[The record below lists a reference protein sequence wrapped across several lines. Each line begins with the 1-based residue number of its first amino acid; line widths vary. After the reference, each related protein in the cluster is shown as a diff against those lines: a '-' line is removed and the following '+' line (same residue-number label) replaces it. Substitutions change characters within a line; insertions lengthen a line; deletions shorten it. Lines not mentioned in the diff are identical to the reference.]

1 MKKQKKYTKRKFN
14 LSKWMLLDMRIS
26 TLRKLDSDSLNK
38 FAKMYGVKSPKGKP
52 PYTDKELIRE
62 LSKFIPSKKIIAD
75 YWMCVKKEK
84 KKIGKYPFK
93 VRSSNSKKYKKMS
106 LSEKVKHTNRKATKL
121 RKKYKKQLDSY
132 HKKTKAL
139 YDKCEKQKKKQMD
152 KQIQK
157 NNNSF

>member
-1 MKKQKKYTKRKFN
+1 MKKQKKYTKRR
-14 LSKWMLLDMRIS
+14 LSKWELL
-26 TLRKLDSDSLNK
+26 TLPTSALKKMDSETLNK
-38 FAKMYGVKSPKGKP
+38 YAKMYGVKPPKGKP
-52 PYTDKELIRE
+52 SYTDKELVRE

-75 YWMCVKKEK
+75 YWSCVKKEK

-93 VRSSNSKKYKKMS
+93 VRSSNSKKYKNMS
-106 LSEKVKHTNRKATKL
+106 LSEKVKHTNRKTTKL

-157 NNNSF
+157 K